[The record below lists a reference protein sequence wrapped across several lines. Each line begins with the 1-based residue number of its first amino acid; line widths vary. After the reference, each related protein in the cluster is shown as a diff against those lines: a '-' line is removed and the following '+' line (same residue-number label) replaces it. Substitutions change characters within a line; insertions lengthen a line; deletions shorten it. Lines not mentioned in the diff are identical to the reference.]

1 MKIEDRSRS
10 VTVHLDKKNGVYTV
24 AAVTDP
30 WGEDARDWVTD
41 EHVAQYE
48 RRANGTCSINEL
60 IELFSQVGRYHMPE
74 EKYSFEWHV
83 KVCSHMPAFANY
95 KVVCRHGHWALE
107 ARLPYGERSLFVDGG
122 LDSHTHFIVGAY
134 CLAPTHVAEVVTDT
148 WVEDCGCCRDH
159 SFGYYPVYHPPSGRR
174 HLK

>member
-1 MKIEDRSRS
+1 MKIEDRSRC
-10 VTVHLDKKNGVYTV
+10 VTVHFEKEDGVYTV

-30 WGEDARDWVTD
+30 WGDDARDWATD

-48 RRANGTCSINEL
+48 RRANGTCTIEEL
-60 IELFSQVGRYHMPE
+60 IELFAQVGTYLSGR
-74 EKYSFEWHV
+74 YSFKEHV
-83 KVCSHMPAFANY
+83 KAAAEMPAFSRY
-95 KVVCRHGHWALE
+95 KAVCRHGHWALE

-122 LDSHTHFIVGAY
+122 LDGHTHLIVGAY
-134 CLAPTHVAEVVTDT
+134 CLAPTHVEEVVTDT

-159 SFGYYPVYHPPSGRR
+159 SFGYYPVYSPPSGRR